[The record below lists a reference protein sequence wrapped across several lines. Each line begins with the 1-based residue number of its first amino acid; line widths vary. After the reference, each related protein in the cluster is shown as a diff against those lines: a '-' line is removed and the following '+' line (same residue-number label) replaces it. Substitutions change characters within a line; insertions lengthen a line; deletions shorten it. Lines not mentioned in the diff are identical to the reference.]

1 MVAQTRTSLR
11 EGEKG
16 VSEMGTETLERPV
29 AQTADTQP
37 THGSRSLVVVLIAV
51 AALLL
56 GGLGGW
62 LLRGD
67 DGGTDDVIV
76 VNGSELT
83 ERQEQMLQIGDE
95 YFAAVRDG
103 DGETLAS
110 LFVPEGYV
118 TFEQINRQARVDD
131 GSLAQIVSGGV
142 NPGLE
147 LYEPVLVSD
156 DTLVYTYG
164 LAGDTTEVMKFT
176 PTGEVQII
184 RSTVTW

>member
-1 MVAQTRTSLR
+1 
-11 EGEKG
+11 
-16 VSEMGTETLERPV
+16 MGTETLERPV
-29 AQTADTQP
+29 APTADTHP
-37 THGSRSLVVVLIAV
+37 AHGSRSLVVVLIAV
-51 AALLL
+51 VALLL

-67 DGGTDDVIV
+67 DGGNDDVIV

-83 ERQEQMLQIGDE
+83 ERQEEMLQIGDE

-103 DGETLAS
+103 DGDTLAS

-118 TFEQINRQARVDD
+118 TFEQMNREARVDD
-131 GSLAQIVSGGV
+131 GSLARTVSGGV

-147 LYEPVLVSD
+147 IFEPVLVFG
-156 DTLVYTYG
+156 DTLVYTYE
-164 LAGDTTEVMKFT
+164 LAGNTIEVMKFT
-176 PTGEVQII
+176 PSGEVEII